1 MLESGP
7 LEFPC
12 TTRNRW
18 FAKFIFTVLLCLTAV
33 VYLAYNQSLCS
44 FNFLEIV
51 ELLNCV
57 YCMGQLLEFVAFV
70 WLRIK

>member
-1 MLESGP
+1 MTAGRLP
-7 LEFPC
+7 PVLQQPC
-12 TTRNRW
+12 
-18 FAKFIFTVLLCLTAV
+18 ALLTACPPAR
-33 VYLAYNQSLCS
+33 LHRCS

-57 YCMGQLLEFVAFV
+57 YCLGQLLEFVAFI